1 MCGFT
6 TNRCDTNVNSEGIA
20 LYIKDDIPLTILN
33 SSW

>member
-1 MCGFT
+1 MYGFT

-20 LYIKDDIPLTILN
+20 LYIKDDIPFNILN